1 MNRAILIILLTF
13 WRIVMIFPRKAH
25 LLFANLLGFLFLIS
39 GHKRNKY
46 SKINIEMCFPELSQQ
61 ERSAIYRKN
70 IISSGKV
77 LFDTGS
83 AWFWSNTRVN
93 KSIPYKINGLEELIN
108 EQRLR
113 MGYCYFSS
121 TLSI

>member
-1 MNRAILIILLTF
+1 
-13 WRIVMIFPRKAH
+13 MIFPRKAH

-39 GHKRNKY
+39 GNKRNKY

-83 AWFWSNTRVN
+83 PCFFSSLR
-93 KSIPYKINGLEELIN
+93 LEEKGLSTEN
-108 EQRLR
+108 RLFNCKDIDEAKVIPLYAGPNIKSKFNSLCC
-113 MGYCYFSS
+113 M
-121 TLSI
+121 